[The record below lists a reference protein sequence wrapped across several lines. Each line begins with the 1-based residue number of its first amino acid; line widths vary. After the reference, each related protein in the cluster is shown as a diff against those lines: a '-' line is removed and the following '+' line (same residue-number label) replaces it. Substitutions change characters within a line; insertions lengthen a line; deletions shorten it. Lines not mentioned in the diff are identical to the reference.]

1 MCFSKSSSVCL
12 LKRVWTVH
20 STPAARLSSD
30 AEWTTMTNYVNSQ
43 SAYRCDGTSNNIT
56 KALASKEGWNTST
69 SNCAVGN
76 DLTANNATGF
86 SAVPAGRCGGSPF
99 EFHYAGYNAHFWS
112 STQKNNDYA
121 FFRGLYFDHAVVSS
135 DNNRKYNGFSVR
147 CLRD

>member
-1 MCFSKSSSVCL
+1 M
-12 LKRVWTVH
+12 
-20 STPAARLSSD
+20 
-30 AEWTTMTNYVNSQ
+30 
-43 SAYRCDGTSNNIT
+43 
-56 KALASKEGWNTST
+56 
-69 SNCAVGN
+69 GN

-112 STQKNNDYA
+112 SEQKNNGYA
-121 FFRGLYFDHAVVSS
+121 YFRGLYFDHAVVSS